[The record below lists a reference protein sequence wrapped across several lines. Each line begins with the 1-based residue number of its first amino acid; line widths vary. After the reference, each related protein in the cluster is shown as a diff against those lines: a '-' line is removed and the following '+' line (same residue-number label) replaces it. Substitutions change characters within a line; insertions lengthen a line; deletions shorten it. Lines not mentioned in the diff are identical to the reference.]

1 MDSKNQIIS
10 FNANDELE
18 ISVRMDEETVWL
30 TQSQMSLLFD
40 TSSDNISLHLKNIF
54 KDGELLENTTTE
66 DFSVVRQEG
75 KRQVKR
81 KLKHYNLDAIIS
93 VGYRV
98 SSVRATQFRIWATK
112 RLKDYLLKGYAIN
125 EKRLNENKQQ
135 FLKAL
140 DDLKILTHNK
150 KQIKSDDILELVQS
164 FADTWFTLDSFDK
177 ADFPQQ
183 GNEQN
188 ISIQAEELYQDL
200 QAFKTELINKKEAT
214 QLFAQEKKQGSLTGI
229 FGSVFQTVFGQDAYP
244 TVEEKS
250 AHLLYFI
257 VKNHPFDDG
266 NKRSGAFAF
275 IWLLTKFKF
284 DFYDKISPQTLS
296 ALTLLIAESNPLE
309 KDKMVGLVKLLL
321 K

>member
-1 MDSKNQIIS
+1 MNTKNEIIT
-10 FNANDELE
+10 FNANNELE
-18 ISVRMDEETVWL
+18 ISVRMQEETVWL
-30 TQSQMSLLFD
+30 SQSQMSLLFD
-40 TSSDNISLHLKNIF
+40 TSTDNISLHLKNIF
-54 KDGELLENTTTE
+54 KEGELQEKATTE

-81 KLKHYNLDAIIS
+81 NIKHYNLDAIIS

-135 FLKAL
+135 FLQAL
-140 DDLKILTHNK
+140 NDLKILTHNK

-177 ADFPQQ
+177 AEFPQQ

-188 ISIQAEELYQDL
+188 IDLQAEELYQDL
-200 QAFKTELINKKEAT
+200 QAFKSELISKKEAT
-214 QLFAQEKKQGSLTGI
+214 ELFAQEKRQGSLKGI
-229 FGSVFQTVFGQDAYP
+229 FGSVFQSVFGQDAYT

-257 VKNHPFDDG
+257 VKNHPFNDG

-284 DFYDKISPQTLS
+284 DFHDKISPQTLS
-296 ALTLLIAESNPLE
+296 ALTLLIAESNPTE
-309 KDKMVGLVKLLL
+309 KDKMIGLVKLLL